1 MFICRLCNYPRN
13 HTLDCRNFS
22 SVLSKTYRMWLFSIN
37 MDALESRG
45 NTLST
50 KLVPH
55 PPPHPE
61 NSGSMTSILV
71 WCFLHA
77 KMLFR
82 LTIKKYSRSTSKLVG
97 SRTAVFQPKS
107 LWYWVFADDAERIV
121 GVFRITEFNHTI
133 CIYCNTN
140 NRGRRSFR

>member
-1 MFICRLCNYPRN
+1 MFICRLCKLSTQS
-13 HTLDCRNFS
+13 HFDCRNFS

-71 WCFLHA
+71 WCFLHIHRNVVSVNN
-77 KMLFR
+77 KEVFTINFEVSWVLGPQFSTKISFDTGSLQTMLNESSVYFELLN
-82 LTIKKYSRSTSKLVG
+82 LTTTVRDL
-97 SRTAVFQPKS
+97 P
-107 LWYWVFADDAERIV
+107 
-121 GVFRITEFNHTI
+121 
-133 CIYCNTN
+133 
-140 NRGRRSFR
+140 